1 MNLGN
6 LGKLVGMA
14 GDMGSNNSKDSGVMS
29 LVSMA
34 VGTAFPPAGMV
45 LGLLSSTGIMDSL
58 TKSHPEEAAQIKDNL
73 DKFEE
78 AMNNILKQAKNID
91 RYVDHLSD
99 AQVDEKGKKSGYF

>member
-1 MNLGN
+1 MNLKN

-14 GDMGSNNSKDSGVMS
+14 GDMGSNNSKDSGIMS

-34 VGTAFPPAGMV
+34 IGTAFPPAGMI
-45 LGLLSSTGIMDSL
+45 LGILSSTGIMDTL
-58 TKSHPEEAAQIKDNL
+58 TQKHPEEAEQLKDQI

-78 AMNNILKQAKNID
+78 AMNEILKQAKNID

-99 AQVDEKGKKSGYF
+99 AQVDDKGKKSGYF